1 MNNPVRGVKFVGS
14 DASGLPLKRKQVQHA
29 CESCRRKKKRCIHA
43 ESSSAE
49 PAQANGHDGPA
60 GSSPAKDVH
69 MVSGTASPVKHRNST
84 TAAPDALSVTPSRRD
99 SAAAGLPDHAQT
111 PQTRFVGDLNPEGM
125 FTEAADPEAAAHPA
139 QKAEVG
145 VWLPSV
151 NTTAAQSTAG
161 VVPRPLAM
169 VDKVLLPFVRENCLR
184 CVPPDKD
191 FRHLHRVYREKI
203 HPIFALIPEDVVDDG
218 DSPTAIVMRQ
228 VVSLAAAAD
237 PEMKSH
243 LRLANQGN
251 KKLSYHDFSQTL
263 SGSVRTILET
273 SLITDRT
280 VHIRALCM
288 LSLYVQPSSADEADL
303 PAQLGAMAAHHSQT
317 LGLHLFH
324 SSDDALETLFCAVW
338 ALDRINAAA
347 YGRPC
352 VLHEGDIGPGLR
364 DCFRRQQ
371 PCFRLFLSV
380 VQWLDKV
387 IELYRPGVIAQSLE
401 SKPYIDLP
409 VLEPMILEAEA
420 LQVSTPLLA
429 TIEVF
434 YHGVI
439 ILSCRLSRPGPPA
452 QYASS
457 IPPASANARR
467 SLAAERISSAIRRD
481 HLSPVPLV
489 PYALSLAL
497 SVEYRKMRHSAL
509 PMFRARARSAFKSN
523 SELMKRFGD
532 VYWSA
537 RVVAGLGERILREME
552 RAANSIAQGAAGAA
566 PPPSS
571 ITDIPTNGR
580 AEAPGAAV
588 AAVPD
593 AAAPASAAP
602 ATATSTTE
610 FPPLD
615 AIDFS
620 IVDAMP
626 HLDVF
631 GHFDPSFN
639 LPAIDNAL
647 EANLDIGLP
656 PNWGEWD
663 HFAG

>member
-1 MNNPVRGVKFVGS
+1 MNNSAKGVKFVGS
-14 DASGLPLKRKQVQHA
+14 DASGLPLKRKQVQQA
-29 CESCRRKKKRCIHA
+29 CESCRKKKVCWMHASVKSVMCLISLQKRCIHA
-43 ESSSAE
+43 EPPLAE
-49 PAQANGHDGPA
+49 PAQTNGHDGPA

-69 MVSGTASPVKHRNST
+69 LASGTGSPTKHRNST
-84 TAAPDALSVTPSRRD
+84 AAASDALSKSPSRRD
-99 SAAAGLPDHAQT
+99 SATAGQPEHAQT

-125 FTEAADPEAAAHPA
+125 FAEAADPGAAANPT

-151 NTTAAQSTAG
+151 NTAATQSTAS
-161 VVPRPLAM
+161 VVSRPAAM
-169 VDKVLLPFVRENCLR
+169 IDKALLPFVKETCLK
-184 CVPPDKD
+184 CVPPEKD
-191 FRHLHRVYREKI
+191 FKHLHRVYRDKI
-203 HPIFALIPEDVVDDG
+203 HPIFGLIPEDVLDDG

-228 VVSLAAAAD
+228 VVSLAAATD

-251 KKLSYHDFSQTL
+251 KKLSYQDFSQTL
-263 SGSVRTILET
+263 SGSVRTTLET
-273 SLITDRT
+273 NLITDRT

-303 PAQLGAMAAHHSQT
+303 PAQLGARAAHHSQT

-324 SSDDALETLFCAVW
+324 SSDDALDTLFCAVW

-347 YGRPC
+347 YGRPS
-352 VLHEGDIGPGLR
+352 VLHEGDIGPGLD
-364 DCFRRQQ
+364 DCFRRQE

-401 SKPYIDLP
+401 SKPFIDLP

-420 LQVSTPLLA
+420 LQVSTPLL
-429 TIEVF
+429 
-434 YHGVI
+434 
-439 ILSCRLSRPGPPA
+439 A

-532 VYWSA
+532 VFWSA

-552 RAANSIAQGAAGAA
+552 RAANSIAQGAAGA
-566 PPPSS
+566 PLLSS

-580 AEAPGAAV
+580 AEEPPAMAA
-588 AAVPD
+588 APD
-593 AAAPASAAP
+593 AALQAPAAP
-602 ATATSTTE
+602 ATITSATE

-620 IVDAMP
+620 VVDAMP

-639 LPAIDNAL
+639 LPAVDNAL

-656 PNWGEWD
+656 LNWGEWD